1 MALTQEEIKIKES
14 KERLEQ
20 RIKDFDK
27 LIAEQT
33 LNRKKSQAEL
43 EKVAKKDVEKREEI
57 KNNLSFIESELKS
70 LNIKKTAVQIA
81 GGLQTSLN
89 DAVKLA
95 GTSLI
100 KTSEEV
106 RTETL
111 EKIKQLATTDKGQE
125 KAFQLIR
132 KSINDGII
140 TGIDEF
146 SEALGKEGRNF
157 IKTFKT
163 FDKNARDLDR
173 QQTELARKGLAFE
186 ADYLNNRLIPIA
198 EGEVKKAQRRFVEL
212 AKESDKNDRE
222 LKQLAKKKAD
232 DLTNFEISRIDELTR
247 RQDEI
252 IDLQQAIKDK
262 GVKVRNN
269 FEKSIFIPE
278 ELTNAFNDFF
288 ESQRAFLG
296 NKSIKERQEELG
308 EFFDAITPAP
318 IQDLFRGLI
327 TAISPAINTFKEL
340 LKPFKLLL
348 IPLTKAFNFGK
359 ALFDSTDAIE
369 ENTEEQKKANKEN
382 KKIKKETQKEDKK
395 ILDAKKE
402 ETKEGKERFPLL
414 KKIGNTFKNIGRF
427 IFALP
432 GILISLVLLGGV
444 IFLFRKTLLELGRK
458 FGLFKTEGEKADK
471 RDRKDAVEDFTEMLK
486 ERGIETNRQDRK
498 KIRDESSVELEKL
511 AKRKGVEDTKEFKR
525 LFALRQKQEQVKG
538 MERLEDERGK
548 EVEEFQN
555 LELSILKEQNQLQKL
570 QRQLEEDKVLV
581 KKKSG
586 RTPAIFRELSDEEKQ
601 KKRDDILKI
610 EQSIEEQSKR
620 LSKEFADVVA
630 AEEKIVKQG
639 ELINNTQTTIN
650 NNSQSTIG
658 FMKDNKDGSFMQ
670 NLIFK
675 GFF

>member
-1 MALTQEEIKIKES
+1 M
-14 KERLEQ
+14 
-20 RIKDFDK
+20 
-27 LIAEQT
+27 
-33 LNRKKSQAEL
+33 
-43 EKVAKKDVEKREEI
+43 
-57 KNNLSFIESELKS
+57 
-70 LNIKKTAVQIA
+70 
-81 GGLQTSLN
+81 
-89 DAVKLA
+89 
-95 GTSLI
+95 
-100 KTSEEV
+100 
-106 RTETL
+106 
-111 EKIKQLATTDKGQE
+111 
-125 KAFQLIR
+125 
-132 KSINDGII
+132 
-140 TGIDEF
+140 
-146 SEALGKEGRNF
+146 
-157 IKTFKT
+157 
-163 FDKNARDLDR
+163 
-173 QQTELARKGLAFE
+173 
-186 ADYLNNRLIPIA
+186 
-198 EGEVKKAQRRFVEL
+198 
-212 AKESDKNDRE
+212 
-222 LKQLAKKKAD
+222 
-232 DLTNFEISRIDELTR
+232 
-247 RQDEI
+247 
-252 IDLQQAIKDK
+252 
-262 GVKVRNN
+262 
-269 FEKSIFIPE
+269 
-278 ELTNAFNDFF
+278 
-288 ESQRAFLG
+288 
-296 NKSIKERQEELG
+296 
-308 EFFDAITPAP
+308 
-318 IQDLFRGLI
+318 
-327 TAISPAINTFKEL
+327 
-340 LKPFKLLL
+340 LL

-620 LSKEFADVVA
+620 LSKEFADVEA